1 MLSQI
6 TTMIGEVA
14 AVGQVLLGGALLLL
28 WVAFEAIGYGGLLFF
43 IARDRGWIDLGSRSR
58 SKPVRKARHDGPVPR
73 WGLAVRAAGLRRQS
87 A

>member
-6 TTMIGEVA
+6 TTMIGEIA
-14 AVGQVLLGGALLLL
+14 AVCKILLGGALLLL
-28 WVAFEAIGYGGLLFF
+28 WVAFEVIGYGGLLFF
-43 IARDRGWIDLGSRSR
+43 IARERGWIAELSR
-58 SKPVRKARHDGPVPR
+58 SKTGRKARREESVPR

>member
-6 TTMIGEVA
+6 MMVIGEIA
-14 AVGQVLLGGALLLL
+14 AVCEILLGGALLLL
-28 WVAFEAIGYGGLLFF
+28 WVAFEVIGYGGLLFY
-43 IARDRGWIDLGSRSR
+43 IARDRGWIALSAG
-58 SKPVRKARHDGPVPR
+58 SKPVRKARHEPVPR